1 MACWTNSPKLQHS
14 GFASRIRLAL
24 RNTHGETIT
33 EVLVAMVIV
42 GLALLMLAVVIA
54 SSSSIV
60 KKDREYM
67 EDYYETGNAL
77 ASPSGSGVKGTLTV
91 KYATGVSTGTPV
103 RLSPENDDGEI
114 SIEIFYADEGDTVV
128 SYKKADGS

>member
-1 MACWTNSPKLQHS
+1 MMHWKNSPKRQQS
-14 GFASRIRLAL
+14 GCASRIRLAL
-24 RNTHGETIT
+24 RNSHGETIT

-77 ASPSGSGVKGTLTV
+77 ATYSGNPKYEGASLTVTWKGTSV
-91 KYATGVSTGTPV
+91 K
-103 RLSPENDDGEI
+103 LSPESDDGGI
-114 SIEIFYADEGDTVV
+114 SIDVYADEADSVV
-128 SYKKADGS
+128 AYKKTEEP

>member
-1 MACWTNSPKLQHS
+1 MIARWKNPPKRQQS
-14 GFASRIRLAL
+14 GYASRIRLAL

-54 SSSSIV
+54 TSSNIV

-67 EDYYETGNAL
+67 EDYYETGNRL
-77 ASPSGSGVKGTLTV
+77 ATYSGQGISGALTV
-91 KYATGVSTGTPV
+91 KYASGATVK
-103 RLSPENDDGEI
+103 LSPDDNGTI
-114 SIEIFYADEGDTVV
+114 SIDVYANEDGSVV
-128 SYKKADGS
+128 SYKKTEEP

>member
-1 MACWTNSPKLQHS
+1 MMHWKNSPKRQQS

-77 ASPSGSGVKGTLTV
+77 ATYSGNPKYKGKLTV
-91 KYATGVSTGTPV
+91 TLSGTPV
-103 RLSPENDDGEI
+103 KLSSESGNTI
-114 SIEIFYADEGDTVV
+114 SIEVYADEDESVV
-128 SYKKADGS
+128 SYKKAEEP

>member
-1 MACWTNSPKLQHS
+1 MMHWKNSPKRQQS

-67 EDYYETGNAL
+67 EDYYETGNTL
-77 ASPSGSGVKGTLTV
+77 AMYTGEPKYEGASLTVTWKGTSV
-91 KYATGVSTGTPV
+91 KLSPPPVST
-103 RLSPENDDGEI
+103 
-114 SIEIFYADEGDTVV
+114 SIASAPAARPSAKVYRFRPH
-128 SYKKADGS
+128 SWRMWP

>member
-1 MACWTNSPKLQHS
+1 MARWKNSPKLQQS
-14 GFASRIRLAL
+14 GFALRIRLAL

-67 EDYYETGNAL
+67 EDYYETGNTL
-77 ASPSGSGVKGTLTV
+77 AMYTGEPKYEEASLTVTWKGTSV
-91 KYATGVSTGTPV
+91 K
-103 RLSPENDDGEI
+103 LSPESDDGGI
-114 SIEIFYADEGDTVV
+114 SIDVYADEADSVV
-128 SYKKADGS
+128 AYKKTEEP

>member
-1 MACWTNSPKLQHS
+1 MMYWKNLPKRQQS
-14 GFASRIRLAL
+14 GFTSRIRLAL

-77 ASPSGSGVKGTLTV
+77 AMYSGDPKYEGTLTV
-91 KYATGVSTGTPV
+91 TLSGTPV
-103 RLSPENDDGEI
+103 KLSPESGNSI
-114 SIEIFYADEGDTVV
+114 SIDVYADEDDTVV
-128 SYKKADGS
+128 SYKKAEES

>member
-1 MACWTNSPKLQHS
+1 MAIWKNSPKRQPS
-14 GFASRIRLAL
+14 GYASRIRLAL

-67 EDYYETGNAL
+67 EDYYETGNML
-77 ASPSGSGVKGTLTV
+77 ASYSDSDSAQQGILTV
-91 KYATGVSTGTPV
+91 KYASGGDVE
-103 RLSPENDDGEI
+103 LSPGDNGSISIVVYANDDG
-114 SIEIFYADEGDTVV
+114 SVV
-128 SYKKADGS
+128 SYKKAEEP

>member
-1 MACWTNSPKLQHS
+1 MMYWKNPPKLQQS

-77 ASPSGSGVKGTLTV
+77 ASYSGNPKYEGKLTV
-91 KYATGVSTGTPV
+91 TLSGTPV
-103 RLSPENDDGEI
+103 KLSSESGNTI
-114 SIEIFYADEGDTVV
+114 SIEVYADEDESVV
-128 SYKKADGS
+128 SYKKAEEP